1 MLITCSHCLSKNRV
15 YEAGARYNP
24 ACDHCTR
31 PLLDGG
37 SVELGEANFDA
48 VVRGTELPI
57 VLELTAAWCVPSRM
71 MAPQLALAAR
81 QMKGQVVFAR
91 LDTDKNPR
99 LAQRLGLRG
108 LPALLLLRDG
118 QERQRIDGA
127 LQAPQIIEWL
137 ERDWVV

>member
-1 MLITCSHCLSKNRV
+1 
-15 YEAGARYNP
+15 
-24 ACDHCTR
+24 
-31 PLLDGG
+31 
-37 SVELGEANFDA
+37 
-48 VVRGTELPI
+48 
-57 VLELTAAWCVPSRM
+57 

-81 QMKGQVVFAR
+81 QLKGQVVFAR
-91 LDTDKNPR
+91 LDTDKHPR

-118 QERQRIDGA
+118 QERQRINGA